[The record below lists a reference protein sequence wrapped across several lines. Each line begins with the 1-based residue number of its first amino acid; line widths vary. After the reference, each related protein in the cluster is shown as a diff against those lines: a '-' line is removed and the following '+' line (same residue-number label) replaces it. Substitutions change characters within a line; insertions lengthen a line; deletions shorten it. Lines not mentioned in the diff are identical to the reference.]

1 MQQIYQS
8 WPCCSLSVHR
18 HLQYSILLCC
28 VVLLP
33 VALHVA
39 ACPLL
44 VSTWP
49 GCVLCLRASF
59 GVPVLTLVLS
69 DSAAL
74 GHVRVVRR
82 FACSYFLHMELNL
95 KRGYR
100 AASLPVVTDTGLART
115 DSSAGE
121 QKKKAVSSA
130 GASAAQQPRAKRFEM
145 ATRHAFIA
153 GCRDGEPCCRL
164 RCWDRFDDVE
174 WRAAILACQRGR
186 TEMELTSFIS
196 NKLQALTRTKTG
208 RFQYN
213 LNGAPVC
220 SVAWRSWL
228 AVGQHKFRHAAAYI
242 RWRRDALSDCASQSC
257 SQVGAERGDYV
268 SARQRRWRRGA
279 NGCVDRCCVV

>member
-1 MQQIYQS
+1 MLLTVCAPSSPVFDFAVLRCPSAGRTARRCMPTACVYMAGL
-8 WPCCSLSVHR
+8 CSLPSGVVWGSSVDTR
-18 HLQYSILLCC
+18 
-28 VVLLP
+28 
-33 VALHVA
+33 
-39 ACPLL
+39 L
-44 VSTWP
+44 VRQR
-49 GCVLCLRASF
+49 RARPSC
-59 GVPVLTLVLS
+59 
-69 DSAAL
+69 
-74 GHVRVVRR
+74 VVRR